1 MQRRNE
7 RNITQILLA
16 AVILTVGVVVPLRA
30 QTLNVIHNFVGSAD
44 GEYPVAGLTMDS
56 AGTLYG
62 TTAGLIYTSGPSYG
76 SVFRLKLHNGSW
88 LFTPLFDFRG
98 GADGAYP
105 LARVVIGPNGT
116 LYGTANRGG
125 IENCTQGCGLVFD
138 LHPTPTI
145 PASPLTPWREI
156 VLYSFQGSTDGAYPG
171 YGDMVF
177 DSTGNMYNTS
187 SQGGINAC
195 AGHVGCGV
203 VYKLTKSGGSYTETA
218 LYAFSGGSDGAFPIA
233 AVSFDNSSNL
243 YTTAFN
249 GGNGN
254 NGTVIQLTPAGSE
267 STIHQ
272 FNAAADGANPWTGVI
287 VDSSGNLYG
296 TTSTSGP
303 SGGGT
308 VYEMSLAGGI
318 WTYTDLENF
327 AGSGPNPGPLA
338 DLAKDANGNLYGTN
352 YAGGAH
358 GFGCVFKLTPS
369 NGGYT
374 YTDLYDFTGSSDGA
388 NPASN
393 VVLDASGNLY
403 GTAYQGGSRNLGVV
417 WQLIP

>member
-203 VYKLTKSGGSYTETA
+203 VYKLTKSGGTTPKPHST
-218 LYAFSGGSDGAFPIA
+218 LSA
-233 AVSFDNSSNL
+233 AARTGVSHRRGFLRQLQQPVHHGFQRRQWKQWHGHSADFRRQRKHNSS
-243 YTTAFN
+243 
-249 GGNGN
+249 
-254 NGTVIQLTPAGSE
+254 V
-267 STIHQ
+267 
-272 FNAAADGANPWTGVI
+272 
-287 VDSSGNLYG
+287 
-296 TTSTSGP
+296 
-303 SGGGT
+303 
-308 VYEMSLAGGI
+308 
-318 WTYTDLENF
+318 
-327 AGSGPNPGPLA
+327 
-338 DLAKDANGNLYGTN
+338 
-352 YAGGAH
+352 
-358 GFGCVFKLTPS
+358 
-369 NGGYT
+369 
-374 YTDLYDFTGSSDGA
+374 
-388 NPASN
+388 
-393 VVLDASGNLY
+393 
-403 GTAYQGGSRNLGVV
+403 
-417 WQLIP
+417 